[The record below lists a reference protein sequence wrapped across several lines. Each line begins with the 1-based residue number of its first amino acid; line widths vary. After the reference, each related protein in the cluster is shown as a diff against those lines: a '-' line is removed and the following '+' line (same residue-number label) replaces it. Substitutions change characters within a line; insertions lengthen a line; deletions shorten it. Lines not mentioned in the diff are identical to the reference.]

1 MPGLSFSA
9 RSAIAF
15 LLLGVA
21 VAHAQ
26 QTYSQAGNKSSSY
39 FAKVAASQPSR
50 SESAQAGKTNRAP
63 LRLLPR
69 SENNRESH
77 GGLARPAAPAFNQAA
92 GTVVA
97 SLAIVLGLLFAL
109 VWGSRRF
116 APPGNTLVPK
126 EAIELL
132 GRAPLSGRQ
141 QAHLLRVGS
150 KLLLVA
156 VSPTGAQTLGEITDA
171 AEVEHLTA
179 LCRRTQPGTSSAAFR
194 QVLNQFASEP
204 APGGF
209 IGNASR
215 SRGGR

>member
-1 MPGLSFSA
+1 TTTFAFASPNYSPATTLNKADRIRSTSTSAAEGRMPGLSFSA
-9 RSAIAF
+9 RCAIAF

-26 QTYSQAGNKSSSY
+26 QTHSQAGNKSSSY

-109 VWGSRRF
+109 VWG
-116 APPGNTLVPK
+116 
-126 EAIELL
+126 
-132 GRAPLSGRQ
+132 
-141 QAHLLRVGS
+141 
-150 KLLLVA
+150 
-156 VSPTGAQTLGEITDA
+156 
-171 AEVEHLTA
+171 
-179 LCRRTQPGTSSAAFR
+179 
-194 QVLNQFASEP
+194 
-204 APGGF
+204 
-209 IGNASR
+209 
-215 SRGGR
+215 